1 MLKTIQAGSLRSA
14 HVNQVVT
21 LAGWVDRRRDHGNL
35 IFIDLRDSSGITQIV
50 FDQILDP
57 SVHQSAS
64 LLRNEWVIQI
74 IGKVRERPDGTINSE
89 LETGQ
94 VEVIVSSLNIL
105 NESKDKIDVEEKPNL
120 KNKIFKQISKF
131 MNWLDNR

>member
-105 NESKDKIDVEEKPNL
+105 NESKTPPFYINKEEDSELMLIFLFSL
-120 KNKIFKQISKF
+120 K
-131 MNWLDNR
+131 